1 MLKLIIFSLFIVSAQ
16 AHARTF
22 NVVNDNFAVYIRGT
36 LDTTPLEN
44 TLANESAGLQTEV
57 DVEHEKK
64 ISGEL
69 GVIMT
74 SPQLNIRMGLEFIRP
89 PEVEDVH
96 GTRTT
101 DGVQMY
107 AVKSEV
113 SVLSPKVTIES
124 NLKRWPEA
132 RVFISGSYGYAMLTA
147 MNSYSIYNSAQYS
160 GLTDFSE
167 ELKATGNLIEGTI
180 GYENILADT
189 TTFVLEAGY
198 RSLKFDSIDY
208 KKATTNFQGSVSG
221 GEKALQTNGD
231 PRTLDMS
238 GVIFAISFR
247 FWM

>member
-1 MLKLIIFSLFIVSAQ
+1 MLKLVAFSLLLATTEAQ
-16 AHARTF
+16 ARTF
-22 NVVNDNFAVYIRGT
+22 NVVNDTFAVYLRGA
-36 LDTTPLEN
+36 LDTAPLEN
-44 TLANESAGLQTEV
+44 TLANESAGSQTQV

-69 GVIMT
+69 GVFIA
-74 SPQLNIRMGLEFIRP
+74 SPELNIRMGLEFIRP
-89 PEVEDVH
+89 PEAENVL

-101 DGVQMY
+101 DGAQMY

-113 SVLSPKVTIES
+113 SVLAPKVSIES

-132 RVFISGSYGYAMLTA
+132 RVFISAGYGYAMLTA
-147 MNSYSIYNSAQYS
+147 MNSYSIYDSPQYS
-160 GLTDFSE
+160 GLTDFKE
-167 ELKATGNLIEGTI
+167 ELTATGTLLEGTI
-180 GYENILADT
+180 GYENLLADT

-208 KKATTNFQGSVSG
+208 KKATTNFQGNVNG
-221 GEKALQTNGD
+221 GQKALNTAGH
-231 PRTLDMS
+231 PRTLDLS